1 MLKDKDGNLT
11 PVAWEDAL
19 VSVAKMLDSTPSDQI
34 AAVAGGLCDAEVNI
48 ATKSQIVINLVSFSV
63 PDSFER
69 SVEQT
74 WH

>member
-34 AAVAGGLCDAEVNI
+34 AAVAGGLCDAEVRTLSFAFI
-48 ATKSQIVINLVSFSV
+48 LIDLVCLSV
-63 PDSFER
+63 LDSFER

-74 WH
+74 WQ